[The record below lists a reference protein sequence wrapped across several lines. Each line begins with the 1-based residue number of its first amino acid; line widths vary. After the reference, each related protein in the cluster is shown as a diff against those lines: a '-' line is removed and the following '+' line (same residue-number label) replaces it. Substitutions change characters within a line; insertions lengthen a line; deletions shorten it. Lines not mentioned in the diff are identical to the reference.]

1 MSILLILYIALS
13 ASFERS
19 AGQFAELDAALEDRL
34 VIRERFESRIDSLK
48 SGLQTAS
55 LPEQAA
61 LADSLFVFYAVPM
74 TQRLIYR
81 RNGAET
87 AIDPALAGPM
97 RKELGI

>member
-1 MSILLILYIALS
+1 MQS
-13 ASFERS
+13 
-19 AGQFAELDAALEDRL
+19 EDRPICHI
-34 VIRERFESRIDSLK
+34 VAGPNGSGK
-48 SGLQTAS
+48 STFALRY
-55 LPEQAA
+55 LPDYAA

-87 AIDPALAGPM
+87 AVDPALAGPM